1 MRTSGFLSNDY
12 STQRTSYDT
21 NSPLSSFST
30 EAFMNTKRYSSPTKV
45 EEKPLSQSYVA
56 TSTLSNS
63 YTATSPLS
71 NSYTTVNPLRNSYTA
86 PTSNPYTG
94 SILEAR
100 TEQETT
106 TETVTSLHI
115 PMPTMS
121 WEQFV
126 LINVEMDRLGGLVV
140 RFGTERDSLKAQ
152 LDDQVRANAE
162 AERIHQL
169 KAQEFE
175 TQILKSADENR
186 NLKFKLDE
194 QFRINAENER
204 VFRSRV
210 NEFENKIAQMTQDN
224 NTLDS
229 QLRDRVR
236 EVSTLKT
243 KIDEQNRASAEYERQ
258 TKAKIA
264 NLESN
269 ISKLTEDNKNLDTQ
283 LRDRIREVSTLKTTI
298 AEQNRASAEYERQTN
313 AKIANLEANISKL
326 TEDNSNLSAQLKD
339 KVREVLLLGANLSK
353 MTEENKSLTFQLKE
367 KTTESASWRAKF
379 DDQVKA
385 NTENLRINK
394 MKVSELENRIMNITK
409 DNQILATQV
418 AQKVEELTIWKLKYN
433 EMELQ
438 AKEFA
443 AMNYTLNAENDKL
456 SHALAQRTEDLERAQ
471 KENRQIQL
479 FIEEKYA
486 EIERLNQL
494 ILDAHEKIE
503 YLENEKLS
511 LTEELNEKLA
521 HIKDLQGALHE
532 QNPGADHSKCCGQY
546 KKIRAENNQKT
557 KEANETR
564 VRNARIDAT
573 EKKLLQLL
581 EQKKKLTNEND
592 RLEGMILDKQNQ
604 AKSLRDS
611 MFSATS
617 PKNNPKSPMSKSPRK
632 ALGSRSP
639 TKMRESQG
647 FGEMVAEIEKDDE
660 INEEPVRSPS
670 KRTTQKKV
678 SLSPARSA
686 GDLSLTPKKFSQ
698 VRNRLTAAEG
708 GRPKTTVPVANDLE
722 SQLQAVTEERDR
734 LRTLLEEKI
743 QEIKGLEMKLT
754 EAKFYE
760 EQYETMVKEK
770 ESMSS
775 VLTEKIENVEDMAMR
790 LKEVEGE
797 LSQVVLQAK
806 ATLLASEN
814 EKLNT
819 DLNKK
824 ISNIEEWK
832 SKLGVLETL
841 QIFDKKTDKKQKQKE
856 DNSTETKLKKS
867 LVLSR
872 TGVMGQSQESVNSDA
887 VTQGSPGVEE
897 APISFRLKLQ
907 N

>member
-12 STQRTSYDT
+12 SAQRTSYTPTYDT
-21 NSPLSSFST
+21 SASPLSSFSSD
-30 EAFMNTKRYSSPTKV
+30 AFMNSKRYSSPTKY
-45 EEKPLSQSYVA
+45 EEKPLSHSYVA
-56 TSTLSNS
+56 PSNLSNS
-63 YTATSPLS
+63 YIAT
-71 NSYTTVNPLRNSYTA
+71 NPLRNSYTA
-86 PTSNPYTG
+86 DTPVTNSHISTT
-94 SILEAR
+94 LEAT
-100 TEQETT
+100 TEHQTT
-106 TETVTSLHI
+106 TETITTLHI

-121 WEQFV
+121 WEQFI
-126 LINVEMDRLGGLVV
+126 LINAEMDRLGGLVV
-140 RFGTERDSLKAQ
+140 KFASERDSIKTQ
-152 LDDQVRANAE
+152 LDDQVRASAE

-194 QFRINAENER
+194 QFRINADNER

-210 NEFENKIAQMTQDN
+210 NEFENKIAKMNEDN
-224 NTLDS
+224 KSLDS
-229 QLRDRVR
+229 QLRDKFR
-236 EVSTLKT
+236 EVSTLKAQ
-243 KIDEQNRASAEYERQ
+243 IEEQNRVSAEYERQ
-258 TKAKIA
+258 TRTRIA

-269 ISKLTEDNKNLDTQ
+269 ISKLTEENKNLDTQ
-283 LRDRIREVSTLKTTI
+283 LRDRIREVSVLKTQL
-298 AEQNRASAEYERQTN
+298 AEQTRAHAEYELQTK
-313 AKIANLEANISKL
+313 AKIANLEANIL
-326 TEDNSNLSAQLKD
+326 
-339 KVREVLLLGANLSK
+339 K
-353 MTEENKSLTFQLKE
+353 MTEENKNLTVQLKE
-367 KTTESASWRAKF
+367 KTTESASWKAKF
-379 DDQVKA
+379 DDQVRA

-394 MKVSELENRIMNITK
+394 MKVSELENRIASITK
-409 DNQILATQV
+409 DNQILAAQV

-456 SHALAQRTEDLERAQ
+456 SHALAQRSEELERSQ

-486 EIERLNQL
+486 EIERLNKL
-494 ILDAHEKIE
+494 IIDAHEKIE

-511 LTEELNEKLA
+511 LTEELNERLA
-521 HIKDLQGALHE
+521 QIKDLQGALHE

-546 KKIRAENNQKT
+546 KKIRAENNLKT

-581 EQKKKLTNEND
+581 EQKKKLTQEND
-592 RLEGMILDKQNQ
+592 RLEGQILDKQNQ

-611 MFSATS
+611 MLSATS
-617 PKNNPKSPMSKSPRK
+617 PKNSAKSPMSRSPRK
-632 ALGSRSP
+632 ALGTRSP
-639 TKMRESQG
+639 TIKMRESQG
-647 FGEMVAEIEKDDE
+647 FGDMVAEIERDDE
-660 INEEPVRSPS
+660 SIEQTVSSPS
-670 KRTTQKKV
+670 KRTAQKKV

-686 GDLSLTPKKFSQ
+686 GDLALTPKKFSQ
-698 VRNRLTAAEG
+698 VKNRLTAAADN
-708 GRPKTTVPVANDLE
+708 GRSKTVVPVNNDLE

-734 LRTLLEEKI
+734 LRALLEEKI
-743 QEIKGLEMKLT
+743 QEIKGLEIKLV

-760 EQYETMVKEK
+760 EQYESMVQEK
-770 ESMSS
+770 ESMNT

-872 TGVMGQSQESVNSDA
+872 TGVMGQSQESLNSDA
-887 VTQGSPGVEE
+887 LTQGSPGIEQ
-897 APISFRLKLQ
+897 APVSFRLKLQ